1 MLGIFEKRKCALC
14 NEKYER
20 KTGVK
25 CEHKHFCSVR
35 CAVGYLLDI
44 TPEELKHIDLSIFNP
59 EKNICGITV
68 KGEKMT

>member
-25 CEHKHFCSVR
+25 CGHKHFCSVR

-44 TPEELKHIDLSIFNP
+44 TPEELQYIDFSIFSDQ
-59 EKNICGITV
+59 EKIYGTEIV
-68 KGEKMT
+68 